1 MKKQDFSDYKKKS
14 IIELV
19 KKITELEKQK
29 LEKLIEFKMGK
40 LKNVHSVGL
49 IKKDIARIRTIIN
62 FKYLAEKAQRLRTVN
77 KSAKEDKNAVN

>member
-62 FKYLAEKAQRLRTVN
+62 FISGFYAF
-77 KSAKEDKNAVN
+77 